1 MDFMSFFVS
10 KGIAECEGLESSDA
24 SRVALIGAIRPFTP
38 LTVLLV
44 QTIARQQAPSPS
56 GLSLQG

>member
-10 KGIAECEGLESSDA
+10 KEIAKCSGPLSDDDA

-44 QTIARQQAPSPS
+44 QAIARR
-56 GLSLQG
+56 QGPFLGRPAE